1 MHKGTSHALLY
12 VQYYNQPK
20 YFLPVPLFDSRQC
33 QDWTLNFPEGLRM
46 VNQQGALAM
55 AGIQAPEEAHTN
67 STVRVGL
74 DQTLVILKNGPFTSP
89 RRVKFWF

>member
-1 MHKGTSHALLY
+1 MYSTTTS
-12 VQYYNQPK
+12 QI
-20 YFLPVPLFDSRQC
+20 FLPVPLFDSRQC

-46 VNQQGALAM
+46 VNKQGALAM

-74 DQTLVILKNGPFTSP
+74 DQTLVIQKMALLPSRGG
-89 RRVKFWF
+89 